1 MCDMHESDK
10 YLLGAGIVLAPGDA
24 VARKRWA
31 QSSGNSYFVKKEAHV
46 IGALQTW
53 LESRS
58 PLWGGFPAVWAL
70 EFSIPGQRAGEAEG
84 GVL

>member
-1 MCDMHESDK
+1 MHESDK

-53 LESRS
+53 LGVAVALVGR
-58 PLWGGFPAVWAL
+58 FPSSVGT